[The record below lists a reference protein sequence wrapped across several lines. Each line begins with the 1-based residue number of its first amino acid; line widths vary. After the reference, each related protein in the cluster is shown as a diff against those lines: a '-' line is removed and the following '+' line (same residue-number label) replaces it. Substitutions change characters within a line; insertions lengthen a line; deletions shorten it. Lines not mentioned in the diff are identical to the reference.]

1 MCSYIVKTC
10 GPFYCCQWKVPE
22 TIKVCGIQS
31 RLEFSVEL
39 KEMDSSDKRPKNESD
54 LRKDTLNVVKATLN
68 VRLGRQINL
77 IKLSSRLNA
86 IVSNNIRRI

>member
-1 MCSYIVKTC
+1 
-10 GPFYCCQWKVPE
+10 
-22 TIKVCGIQS
+22 
-31 RLEFSVEL
+31 
-39 KEMDSSDKRPKNESD
+39 MDSSDKRPKNESD